1 MPLAI
6 GSDNRLAFVAKTVQ
20 QVAKALQIQWKLHS
34 AYRPQSSGK
43 VEHIKRTLKQ
53 TLANLCQ
60 EIGLPWVDMLLVS
73 IFKSKMLIPS
83 RNRILAI

>member
-20 QVAKALQIQWKLHS
+20 QVAKALRIQWKLHS

-60 EIGLPWVDMLLVS
+60 EIGLPWVDMLLVAL
-73 IFKSKMLIPS
+73 FKSKMLIPS

>member
-20 QVAKALQIQWKLHS
+20 QVAKALRIQWKLHS